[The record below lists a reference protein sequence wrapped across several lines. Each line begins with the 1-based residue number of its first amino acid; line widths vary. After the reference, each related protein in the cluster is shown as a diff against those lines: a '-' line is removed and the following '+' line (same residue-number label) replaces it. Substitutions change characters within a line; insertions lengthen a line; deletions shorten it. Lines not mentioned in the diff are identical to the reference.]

1 MTDSIIPPPGRYQAE
16 HFGGGYVDG
25 TVASKYSE
33 ATKISAVHQVL
44 VEGRSPKDVADLNQ
58 INLSTLRRWLKD
70 AAPVTPTPPA
80 QTVTAPACARLV
92 ILDSEDS
99 RGKLER
105 ILHNEGFSPRFE
117 ALRGHALCAE
127 WRDFPIWLD
136 SAWLIELPPP
146 GAQRLL
152 SLIERSGKDIPVAW
166 LDACAAPGNDALLDH
181 EPVRADGKSIPGA
194 LAQALGRLHAR
205 HLQRAQLRMQMSTQL
220 DDCQRHFDQLQRC
233 CLRAFDNTPNPIAIV
248 RAGGHIYANP
258 AYLRMFADGNFATL
272 QDTAPESLLAEADR
286 PALAQSLAA
295 ALDNGQTDALDLV
308 LHNGLRVRAE
318 LERFPGSS
326 RGVQLILQP
335 YAQVPVQ
342 LAEKPRAPVTSAV
355 AEQPQGECPGD
366 THALWEER
374 IRRAL
379 RERHLFSIVY
389 QPIVSLGGVTEAC
402 YEALLRLHDEQGGEY
417 LPASFLPAAERA
429 GLMGVVDQWV
439 IRQAARQV
447 QSEWVAGRTVRVFVN
462 LSRATLLNP
471 DFSAWL
477 ARLFEHFRIAPEAF
491 VFEVPESVL
500 MLHLLQCR
508 TALHALRGLGCGIAL
523 DHFGGGADVFDVLHD
538 TELDYLKF
546 DAALT
551 RGLADSHE
559 IQLRVRD
566 LAGRAHA
573 QNKQVVA
580 GRVQDARSVA
590 LLWQSGVDYVQ
601 GYFLQQPSR
610 ALDYDF
616 VNGDYEVAT
625 SGHSGF

>member
-1 MTDSIIPPPGRYQAE
+1 MTNSIIPALGRYQAE
-16 HFGGGYVDG
+16 HFGGGCVDG
-25 TVASKYSE
+25 IVASKYSE
-33 ATKISAVHQVL
+33 ATKVSAVHQVL
-44 VEGRSPKDVADLNQ
+44 VEGRSPKEVADLNRV
-58 INLSTLRRWLKD
+58 NLSTLRRWLKD
-70 AAPVTPTPPA
+70 AAMRS
-80 QTVTAPACARLV
+80 APAGAAPAPAPALAWARLV
-92 ILDSEDS
+92 ILDSEDI

-105 ILHNEGFSPRFE
+105 ILHNEGFAPRFE
-117 ALRGHALCAE
+117 PLRDHTLCAD
-127 WRDFPIWLD
+127 WTDRPVWLD

-152 SLIERSGKDIPVAW
+152 GLIERSGKDIPVAC
-166 LDACAAPGNDALLDH
+166 LDASASPGLGATLDH
-181 EPVRADGKSIPGA
+181 EPVRAGAESVSGA
-194 LAQALGRLHAR
+194 LAQALRRLHAR
-205 HLQRAQLRMQMSTQL
+205 QRQRAQLRTQL
-220 DDCQRHFDQLQRC
+220 GDCQRHFEQLQRC
-233 CLRAFDNTPNPIAIV
+233 CLRAFDNTPNPIAVV

-258 AYLRMFADGNFATL
+258 AYQRMFADGNFAAL
-272 QDTAPESLLAEADR
+272 QGAAPETLLVESDR

-295 ALDNGQTDALDLV
+295 ALDHGQTEALDITLR
-308 LHNGLRVRAE
+308 NGLLVRVE

-326 RGVQLILQP
+326 RGVQVILQP
-335 YAQVPVQ
+335 YAQVPAQ
-342 LAEKPRAPVTSAV
+342 SEETSREPEPASAP
-355 AEQPQGECPGD
+355 EQPS
-366 THALWEER
+366 THSPDEVQMLWEER

-389 QPIVSLGGVTEAC
+389 QPIVSLGGAVEAC

-471 DFSAWL
+471 EFSAWL
-477 ARLFEHFRIAPEAF
+477 ARLFEHFRIVPEAF

-508 TALHALRGLGCGIAL
+508 AALHALRGLGCGIAL
-523 DHFGGGADVFDVLHD
+523 DHFGGGADAFDVLRD
-538 TELDYLKF
+538 TGLDYLKF

-551 RGLADSHE
+551 RGLADNHE

-573 QNKQVVA
+573 QNKQVIA